1 MSLGQFLVASCAFM
15 IFLGFL
21 KYLCLL
27 DLIDKGVVYNGLG
40 LGLGLGL

>member
-15 IFLGFL
+15 IFLGFV
-21 KYLCLL
+21 KALCLL
-27 DLIDKGVVYNGLG
+27 DLADKGIIYNGLG